1 MTWFLPVLP
10 VLQLAAQVKR
20 VETKSS
26 IILGLGETEDEVYQ
40 VMQDLRANQVS
51 RIALGQYLR
60 PTRYHLPVK
69 EYLPLEQFARY
80 EGIAKELGFSWIK
93 SGPMVRSSYHAED

>member
-1 MTWFLPVLP
+1 M
-10 VLQLAAQVKR
+10 AAELET

-26 IILGLGETEDEVYQ
+26 IILGLGESVDEVYQ
-40 VMQDLRANQVS
+40 DLRAVNVS

-60 PTRYHLPVK
+60 PTKYHLPVK
-69 EYLPLEQFARY
+69 EYLPLEQFSDY
-80 EGIAKELGFSWIK
+80 EIMAKELGFNWVK